1 MMVEM
6 PAGGEQV
13 EVCDTEEMV
22 EQGLAATLLERLT
35 TQAAHRCATGH
46 SLSYWTTQRRPKRR

>member
-22 EQGLAATLLERLT
+22 EQGLAATLSERLT
-35 TQAAHRCATGH
+35 PQAAHQCATGH
-46 SLSYWTTQRRPKRR
+46 SLSYSTTQRRSKWR